1 MKRRKRIRNAKAAA
15 AINGTHDSALA
26 TEDGIRALLVF
37 ILGGKSSAECVAFL
51 FVLFRRGPSITAYEL
66 PCLSGNL
73 AVDTLVASGG

>member
-1 MKRRKRIRNAKAAA
+1 MRNAKAAA

-26 TEDGIRALLVF
+26 AEDGIRVLAVLLVF
-37 ILGGKSSAECVAFL
+37 ILGGKSSAACVAFL

-73 AVDTLVASGG
+73 AVDTFVASGG